1 MNDKNNIINIFKKSI
16 SSTVRAISENSD
28 LEISY
33 GSISKKKTENKI
45 ILPIPSLKFPESEK
59 NEIRG
64 KADIIALKIRYHDDK
79 LHKIKSPKSPN
90 GKKIFDSIE
99 NARFQ
104 SIGIKKFPGIS
115 KNISNSIESKYELKN
130 IDSKKDVAIE
140 DAIQLIIQEYFTE
153 KICN

>member
-59 NEIRG
+59 NDAAAWN
-64 KADIIALKIRYHDDK
+64 K
-79 LHKIKSPKSPN
+79 N
-90 GKKIFDSIE
+90 GTTFEERD
-99 NARFQ
+99 
-104 SIGIKKFPGIS
+104 
-115 KNISNSIESKYELKN
+115 Y
-130 IDSKKDVAIE
+130 
-140 DAIQLIIQEYFTE
+140 
-153 KICN
+153 

>member
-79 LHKIKSPKSPN
+79 LHKIKSP
-90 GKKIFDSIE
+90 
-99 NARFQ
+99 
-104 SIGIKKFPGIS
+104 
-115 KNISNSIESKYELKN
+115 
-130 IDSKKDVAIE
+130 
-140 DAIQLIIQEYFTE
+140 
-153 KICN
+153 